1 MRLPGKVVS
10 LLCWCPFLPTAGRD
24 PALSAKAGRGTCRSK
39 EVFMH
44 TLAASYRLEKD
55 SMGPVRVPRN
65 AYYGAQTQR
74 AVNNFPISGWR
85 FPREFLQALG
95 FIKQAAARVNNELR
109 LLDER
114 LARVIGKASE
124 EVVQGRW
131 DDQFVVDVFQ
141 TGSGTSTNMNANEV
155 IANRANELLRER
167 KGTYRPVHPND
178 HVNLGQ
184 SSNDVFPSAIHIAS
198 VILIEKKLVPA
209 LTNLQRLLRLK
220 SKAFHSVLKIGRT
233 HLQDATPI
241 RLGQEFGGY
250 ARQVE
255 LALRRVREG
264 LVSLSELP
272 LGGTAV
278 GTGMNTHP
286 RFARKVIGIINEK
299 TGCRFHEAAD
309 HFEAQGARDATVEM
323 SGILK
328 TVAVSLIKI
337 ANDIRWM
344 GSGPRCG
351 IGELHL
357 PETQPGSS
365 IMPGKV
371 NPVIP
376 ESLIQVCSQV
386 VGNDAAITLGG
397 LSGNF
402 ELNVMMPLIAHNLL
416 QSIDLLAKAIHNF
429 AERCIEGLEADP
441 TRCEEM
447 IEKSLAL
454 ATALTPKIGY
464 DKAAQIA
471 KKAYD
476 LRKTIREVAEEE
488 GTLSKQELDHLLD
501 PRSMISPHLKKK
513 G

>member
-1 MRLPGKVVS
+1 MRTPKV
-10 LLCWCPFLPTAGRD
+10 
-24 PALSAKAGRGTCRSK
+24 
-39 EVFMH
+39 
-44 TLAASYRLEKD
+44 SYRVEKD
-55 SMGPVRVPRN
+55 SMGPVKVPSH

-74 AVNNFPISGWR
+74 AVDNFRISAWR

-95 FIKQAAARVNNELR
+95 LVKQAAARVNNQLK
-109 LLDER
+109 LLDR
-114 LARVIGKASE
+114 PLARAIETASE
-124 EVVQGRW
+124 EVAQGRW

-155 IANRANELLRER
+155 IANRANELLGGR

-184 SSNDVFPSAIHIAS
+184 SSNDVFPSTIHIAS
-198 VILIEKKLVPA
+198 AMLTEKKLVPA
-209 LTNLQRLLRLK
+209 LTDLQRLLKIK

-250 ARQVE
+250 ARQME
-255 LALRRVREG
+255 LAIRRVREG

-286 RFARKVIGIINEK
+286 LFARKVIGIINGK

-309 HFEAQGARDATVEM
+309 HFEAQGARDASVEM

-337 ANDIRWM
+337 SNDIRWM

-351 IGELHL
+351 IGEIHL

-386 VGNDAAITLGG
+386 VGNDAVITLGG

-416 QSIDLLAKAIHNF
+416 QSIDLLAKAIQNF
-429 AERCIEGLEADP
+429 SNRCIEGLEADRI
-441 TRCEEM
+441 RCEEM

-464 DKAAQIA
+464 DEAARIA

-476 LRKTIREVAEEE
+476 LRKSIREVSEEE
-488 GTLSKQELDHLLD
+488 GILSKQELDHLLD
-501 PRSMISPHLKKK
+501 PRSMISPRLKKK
-513 G
+513 A